1 MQILRIIIQQKKV
14 SKMLD
19 NMIVDIEGNNKL
31 SFIVAKSFLRERK
44 LDIPLVFISQ
54 SYFKVSKT
62 IKAIHYLIMK
72 ISNKKGTSTKNIKSF
87 V

>member
-1 MQILRIIIQQKKV
+1 
-14 SKMLD
+14 MLD
-19 NMIVDIEGNNKL
+19 NMIADIEGNNKL
-31 SFIVAKSFLRERK
+31 SSIVAKSFLRERK

-62 IKAIHYLIMK
+62 IKAIHCLIMK